1 MTSEQRLDRLERIA
15 KLFVRAGVR
24 YRRDLRELGDK
35 LNIMVNA
42 QIKNE
47 ERFTQNE
54 AIFQTRSAQYEKRF
68 NRDEERLAK
77 LAERTDRRFVE
88 LAGSQARTD
97 RSLAELAKSQA
108 RTDRSLA
115 ELIRIVGRGH
125 NGNPH
130 TES

>member
-35 LNIMVNA
+35 LNILVNA

-54 AIFQTRSAQYEKRF
+54 AIFQTRSTEYEKRF
-68 NRDEERLAK
+68 NRDEVRLAK
-77 LAERTDRRFVE
+77 LSERTDRRF
-88 LAGSQARTD
+88 
-97 RSLAELAKSQA
+97 AELAESQA

-115 ELIRIVGRGH
+115 ELIKIVGRGR
-125 NGNPH
+125 NGNPQ